1 MWKSWTPRGS
11 EQPPS
16 DLLALCIAL
25 LLLLLL
31 LLLLFQSVRHCF
43 FLPCCFVVPPTQAN
57 GKAKRKEGVVGWRI
71 EDLLKMPT
79 TFYKVMSNG
88 NGVSHCHLQCRC
100 VFPLFPFLSFPFFP
114 FLSSSF
120 FCCCCVSLLAALCN
134 FAHTRNNRVC
144 VCVCVCV
151 CCLEVGGLGGHKQE
165 EARTKNTRRF
175 MCSCLCHTASLSPCL
190 LASFFPWSW
199 SRLTLHA
206 TLVFLSCPS
215 TTTTACG
222 SCQAHPSFLL
232 LFFFF
237 LAVVVVAAKQK
248 SSVHFPLF
256 HSQKAATFRSFFV

>member
-71 EDLLKMPT
+71 ENLLKMPT

-144 VCVCVCV
+144 VFVCVCAVWRLEGWEDTSKKKQEQKTQGDSCVHV
-151 CCLEVGGLGGHKQE
+151 CVTQHHYLLACLLLSSLGLG
-165 EARTKNTRRF
+165 
-175 MCSCLCHTASLSPCL
+175 
-190 LASFFPWSW
+190 LA
-199 SRLTLHA
+199 
-206 TLVFLSCPS
+206 
-215 TTTTACG
+215 
-222 SCQAHPSFLL
+222 
-232 LFFFF
+232 
-237 LAVVVVAAKQK
+237 
-248 SSVHFPLF
+248 
-256 HSQKAATFRSFFV
+256 

>member
-1 MWKSWTPRGS
+1 MSLCF
-11 EQPPS
+11 PP
-16 DLLALCIAL
+16 
-25 LLLLLL
+25 
-31 LLLLFQSVRHCF
+31 
-43 FLPCCFVVPPTQAN
+43 
-57 GKAKRKEGVVGWRI
+57 
-71 EDLLKMPT
+71 
-79 TFYKVMSNG
+79 
-88 NGVSHCHLQCRC
+88 
-100 VFPLFPFLSFPFFP
+100 LSLSFFP
-114 FLSSSF
+114 FLSLSF
-120 FCCCCVSLLAALCN
+120 FLFLLLLLC
-134 FAHTRNNRVC
+134 FVAGGVVQFCTHTKQSR